1 MKYTVY
7 FSDEIEP
14 IVENININFQSRES
28 AMKSFSQKYPT
39 KIVTNVVKDYNDF
52 PVNTKLT
59 DLSQI
64 ETYLIEYLINQYKE
78 FYNSNIITNAKVTD
92 FKDEFIKKLKLDYFS
107 DLNKYIS
114 YPLFEEYSKS

>member
-1 MKYTVY
+1 
-7 FSDEIEP
+7 
-14 IVENININFQSRES
+14 
-28 AMKSFSQKYPT
+28 MKSFSQKYPT

>member
-1 MKYTVY
+1 MKYTVI
-7 FSDEIEP
+7 FLMKLSRLLKIL
-14 IVENININFQSRES
+14 ILIFQSRES

-64 ETYLIEYLINQYKE
+64 ETYL
-78 FYNSNIITNAKVTD
+78 T
-92 FKDEFIKKLKLDYFS
+92 
-107 DLNKYIS
+107 
-114 YPLFEEYSKS
+114 

>member
-14 IVENININFQSRES
+14 IVENININFQSRKS

-39 KIVTNVVKDYNDF
+39 KIVTNVVKDYDGF
-52 PVNTKLT
+52 PVNTKLA
-59 DLSQI
+59 DLSHM

-78 FYNSNIITNAKVTD
+78 FYNSNYITNAKVTD

>member
-1 MKYTVY
+1 MKL
-7 FSDEIEP
+7 SRLLKIL
-14 IVENININFQSRES
+14 ILIFQSRES

-64 ETYLIEYLINQYKE
+64 ETYL
-78 FYNSNIITNAKVTD
+78 T
-92 FKDEFIKKLKLDYFS
+92 
-107 DLNKYIS
+107 
-114 YPLFEEYSKS
+114 